1 MLNPLFN
8 KNGGQRQLSYDKYN
22 LMFGRLITLLILAV
36 LFLQCEDREKE
47 SLATVLPN
55 RDSLNINIG
64 SDPPT
69 LDWSLATDSTSY
81 TIILNIMDG
90 LTRFGK
96 DYKPEPSL
104 AESWDISE
112 DGKTIVFHLRKNV
125 SWSDGRPLKAKE
137 FEYSWKRLLNPKTGA
152 DYAYF
157 LYDIEDAEEYNT
169 GKEDDSQKVGVKALD
184 DNTLLVKLKRPASYF
199 LS

>member
-22 LMFGRLITLLILAV
+22 LMVGRLISLLIPAIIL
-36 LFLQCEDREKE
+36 LHCEGREKE
-47 SLATVLPN
+47 SLSIVLPN

-64 SDPPT
+64 SEPPT

-81 TIILNIMDG
+81 AIILNIMDG

-104 AESWDISE
+104 AESWEISE
-112 DGKTIVFHLRKNV
+112 DGKTIILHLRKNV
-125 SWSDGRPLKAKE
+125 FWSDGRPLKAQR
-137 FEYSWKRLLNPKTGA
+137 SIIQARRMTPKR
-152 DYAYF
+152 
-157 LYDIEDAEEYNT
+157 
-169 GKEDDSQKVGVKALD
+169 SV
-184 DNTLLVKLKRPASYF
+184 
-199 LS
+199 